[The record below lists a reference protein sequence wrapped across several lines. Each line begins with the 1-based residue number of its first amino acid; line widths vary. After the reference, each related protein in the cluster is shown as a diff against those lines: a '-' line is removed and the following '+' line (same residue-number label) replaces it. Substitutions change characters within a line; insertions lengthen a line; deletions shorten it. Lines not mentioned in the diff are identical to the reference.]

1 MYMLIR
7 IFTLKKPPPCC
18 LCLLNTYLRALPC
31 SPEGG
36 TLTRSLVVLAV
47 LGNTLL
53 VQGVGAEHTLGKGT
67 GFELWGT
74 VYKVAEEDTGL
85 DRTVVFPW

>member
-1 MYMLIR
+1 MGVVGGLWDR
-7 IFTLKKPPPCC
+7 VGNHHLGEG
-18 LCLLNTYLRALPC
+18 LRALPC

-85 DRTVVFPW
+85 DRTVVFLW